1 MQAVHV
7 YICELESV
15 MCGKRRGC
23 PSRPPSFPL
32 GGGVTRPGSPLLV
45 PGRTAQRGW
54 GEVGGQ
60 AGAGGQESLAVMVS
74 KEVAGLGEDPTVLP
88 PASVQQSC
96 HLPMTPSLLK
106 SFFLN
111 SMDLR
116 GHREGKNGVPAV
128 LQKCLFCNCTLC
140 GFAYLVKTV
149 LMAPYLQGKR
159 LER

>member
-1 MQAVHV
+1 M
-7 YICELESV
+7 
-15 MCGKRRGC
+15 
-23 PSRPPSFPL
+23 
-32 GGGVTRPGSPLLV
+32 GGP
-45 PGRTAQRGW
+45 
-54 GEVGGQ
+54 
-60 AGAGGQESLAVMVS
+60 AGAGGQESLEVMVS

-116 GHREGKNGVPAV
+116 GHGEGKNGVPAV
-128 LQKCLFCNCTLC
+128 LHKCLFCNCTLRI
-140 GFAYLVKTV
+140 FAYVVKTV
-149 LMAPYLQGKR
+149 QMVPYLQGKR

>member
-1 MQAVHV
+1 MTVLHTRCSLLSDLHDRHDCSLTGVKQV
-7 YICELESV
+7 
-15 MCGKRRGC
+15 
-23 PSRPPSFPL
+23 L
-32 GGGVTRPGSPLLV
+32 GAEA
-45 PGRTAQRGW
+45 TAQ
-54 GEVGGQ
+54 VLQ
-60 AGAGGQESLAVMVS
+60 AGVGGQESLAVMVS

>member
-1 MQAVHV
+1 M
-7 YICELESV
+7 
-15 MCGKRRGC
+15 
-23 PSRPPSFPL
+23 
-32 GGGVTRPGSPLLV
+32 
-45 PGRTAQRGW
+45 
-54 GEVGGQ
+54 
-60 AGAGGQESLAVMVS
+60 GGQESLAVMVS